1 MDAYQLIAIE
11 PNPRVE
17 EFRPGDTVRVEIK
30 VTEGQNQRLQAF
42 EGVVIRR
49 TGRGPGESFTVRRIA
64 HDVGVERT
72 FLIHSPSVE
81 AVRLVRRGRVRR
93 ARLFY
98 LRGLTGRKARI
109 REKR

>member
-11 PNPRVE
+11 PNPRVQ
-17 EFRPGDTVRVEIK
+17 EFHPGDTVRVEIK
-30 VTEGQNQRLQAF
+30 VTEGQNQRIQAF
-42 EGVVIRR
+42 EGVVVRR

-109 REKR
+109 RERR